1 MIELMDSAGLW
12 LLGFLGLALVLAFV
26 RLLRGPDLPDRVV
39 ALDLMTTIGVAVCGV
54 YAVTMDKLLYLDVA
68 IVMALITFVGTVALA
83 RFLEEKSKR

>member
-1 MIELMDSAGLW
+1 MIAFVDNAGLW

-26 RLLRGPDLPDRVV
+26 RLLRGPNLPDRVV

>member
-1 MIELMDSAGLW
+1 MIAFLDNAGLW

-26 RLLRGPDLPDRVV
+26 RLLRGPNLPDRVV

-83 RFLEEKSKR
+83 RYLEEKSKR